1 MTTQPIPGNAD
12 VPDVSDVDKLSTA
25 TPISTGEEHVTAG
38 TPFATYMQA
47 NQATPM
53 TVAGKSAMISPFD
66 LPQSGARLAT
76 ATPTLNTVMAQV
88 NNAQSTLGDLN
99 THLNTPGL
107 KLKASQ
113 KTLLKAKL
121 KDANESFRAA
131 NEKLGAAIP
140 DEPRSLSGPFGK
152 FLSYLLD
159 GQNQMEAAKAQ
170 LQGLKDK
177 GQQLQPGDFL
187 LIQLKLNKGQQ
198 ELEYSS
204 VMLANLVSAF
214 KTLMQT
220 QLG

>member
-1 MTTQPIPGNAD
+1 MTSQPIPGTPD
-12 VPDVSDVDKLSTA
+12 LPDVANVDKLSSTA
-25 TPISTGEEHVTAG
+25 PISTGEERVTMGA
-38 TPFATYMQA
+38 PFTTYMQG
-47 NQATPM
+47 NQAAPM
-53 TVAGKSAMISPFD
+53 TVAGKTALISPFE
-66 LPQSGARLAT
+66 LPQSGVRPAT
-76 ATPTLNTVMAQV
+76 ATPTLNTVMTQV

-113 KTLLKAKL
+113 KTVLKAKL

-131 NEKLGAAIP
+131 NERLGAAIP
-140 DEPRSLSGPFGK
+140 DEPRSMPGPFGK

-159 GQNQMEAAKAQ
+159 GQNQMESAKAQ

-187 LIQLKLNKGQQ
+187 LVQLKLNKGQQ

>member
-1 MTTQPIPGNAD
+1 MANQPIPGTPD
-12 VPDVSDVDKLSTA
+12 LPDVTDIDKLSSTA
-25 TPISTGEEHVTAG
+25 PISPGEERVTMG
-38 TPFATYMQA
+38 TPFATYMQG
-47 NQATPM
+47 NQAPPM
-53 TVAGKSAMISPFD
+53 TLAGKSALISPFD
-66 LPQSGARLAT
+66 LPQSGTRLAT
-76 ATPTLNTVMAQV
+76 ATPTLNTVIAQV
-88 NNAQSTLGDLN
+88 NNAQNTLGDLN

-107 KLKASQ
+107 KLKASH
-113 KTLLKAKL
+113 KTVLKTKL
-121 KDANESFRAA
+121 KDATASFRAA
-131 NEKLGAAIP
+131 NERLGAAIP
-140 DEPRSLSGPFGK
+140 DEPRAMPGPFGK

-170 LQGLKDK
+170 LQSLKDK